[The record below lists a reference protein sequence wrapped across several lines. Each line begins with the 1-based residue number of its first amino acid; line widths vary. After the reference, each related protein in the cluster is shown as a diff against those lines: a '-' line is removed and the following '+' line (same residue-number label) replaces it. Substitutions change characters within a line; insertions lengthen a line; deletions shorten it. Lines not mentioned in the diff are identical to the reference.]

1 MLCCSFLLF
10 RVVNMTYFVKR
21 CFEKMVHALNFKK
34 TAILFILCCLK
45 VLWNGRS
52 CQNVLMTNLKELH
65 TVKGFQKFCLNF
77 SSSLFVC
84 NP

>member
-1 MLCCSFLLF
+1 MFCCSLLLL
-10 RVVNMTYFVKR
+10 RVLNKTYFVKR
-21 CFEKMVHALNFKK
+21 FSDNMVNALNFKN
-34 TAILFILCCLK
+34 TAILFILCLK